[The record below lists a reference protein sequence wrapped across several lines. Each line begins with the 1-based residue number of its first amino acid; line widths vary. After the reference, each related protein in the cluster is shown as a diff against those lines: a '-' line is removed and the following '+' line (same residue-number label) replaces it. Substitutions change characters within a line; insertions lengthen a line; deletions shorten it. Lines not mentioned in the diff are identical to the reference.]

1 MWDWFTINSIWF
13 LTGASVFFIAL
24 VISRNMFRDSVAKLK
39 PDKRDTKKNK
49 FCDKF
54 LLSVIYISVA
64 IIMLSFI
71 AIILSSDD
79 VFSSIT
85 IESIQEWLLE
95 HGVVILAYI
104 AIAYFIYRIS
114 RAFVPKM
121 VTGLVKSSGKGR
133 HSKSWFERRAKTLT
147 GLIIWI
153 IAIVTGAIAFFLI
166 LGELGMDITPMLA
179 SAGVVGIALAL
190 GHRLSLRTP
199 GRHFYIDGG
208 PVQQG
213 RCGKIAGISGEVE
226 EVNLRRTVLRDLDG
240 IVHTIP
246 NSTITTASNYTRD
259 LSRVNLDIPVAY
271 GEDLDRVFEVINR
284 VGKDLAADAYF
295 GKLIKTPP
303 RVLRVQKFADSAIE
317 IRILGDVQPSMQ
329 WEVTGEL
336 RKRLKK
342 AFDEEESKYP
352 PHIKVL
358 RGDEKKEDSV
368 ICKELLVC
376 QPSGNKFCEAA
387 GRSCKNSLT
396 LNVNRT
402 ILPTV

>member
-190 GHRLSLRTP
+190 GAQTIVKDFL
-199 GRHFYIDGG
+199 GG
-208 PVQQG
+208 IFILMEDQYNKGDVV
-213 RCGKIAGISGEVE
+213 KIAGISGEVE

-342 AFDEEESKYP
+342 AFDEERIEIP
-352 PHIKVL
+352 RPHIKVL

-368 ICKELLVC
+368 ICKSC
-376 QPSGNKFCEAA
+376 SFANPSGNKFC
-387 GRSCKNSLT
+387 GGCGKKLQKQPDS
-396 LNVNRT
+396 
-402 ILPTV
+402 